1 MQQFG
6 LFLLLSPMKP
16 NIINNIKYPLVI
28 QDFGNAHAVWFKR
41 SGSFLLL
48 EEPAFFVLQLFIGGK
63 DTAVIKKTCRK
74 KYSSSEADTDT
85 FVDEIIQYISQLN
98 RSKNG
103 NQVSKKKEAKHEPVP
118 KVFSYCNYYKFG
130 KTVICIDYQDEWLK
144 HLVHPSFSHLE
155 TTEQFVLKH
164 HICCYRSEELFI
176 VSHNKKII
184 EAFNPDAVEY
194 YKGAISQLIYS
205 LIYKKPFTGWMCTL
219 HASGVYSEN
228 SAFIFSAAA
237 GSGKSTVSAI
247 LKANGLDYISDDFI
261 AATPDGHVYPF
272 PASMSVKD
280 GAFAAL
286 SKYYPGLGEK
296 VPEKAS
302 TGKMVRYLPVHN
314 FPEKLLNGIR
324 VAGFIFV
331 NYQSG
336 SGFNLLEV
344 SKKEAIQLLLKE
356 TWVNPKTE
364 LVTAFFD
371 WVEKTNFYRM
381 TYSDNEVMINA
392 IKNLLKNEKQN
403 SAVRI
408 T

>member
-1 MQQFG
+1 
-6 LFLLLSPMKP
+6 
-16 NIINNIKYPLVI
+16 
-28 QDFGNAHAVWFKR
+28 
-41 SGSFLLL
+41 
-48 EEPAFFVLQLFIGGK
+48 
-63 DTAVIKKTCRK
+63 
-74 KYSSSEADTDT
+74 
-85 FVDEIIQYISQLN
+85 
-98 RSKNG
+98 
-103 NQVSKKKEAKHEPVP
+103 
-118 KVFSYCNYYKFG
+118 
-130 KTVICIDYQDEWLK
+130 
-144 HLVHPSFSHLE
+144 
-155 TTEQFVLKH
+155 VLKH
-164 HICCYRSEELFI
+164 HICCYRSEDLFI

-184 EAFNPDAVEY
+184 EAFNFDAVEY

-205 LIYKKPFTGWMCTL
+205 LIYKKPFSGWMCTL

-247 LKANGLDYISDDFI
+247 LKANGLSYISDDFV

-286 SKYYPGLGEK
+286 SKYYPELGEK

-302 TGKMVRYLPVHN
+302 TGKMVRYLPVYN
-314 FPEKLLNGIR
+314 FQENLTYGIR

-331 NYQSG
+331 SYQPG

-344 SKKEAIQLLLKE
+344 SKKEALQLLLKE

-364 LVTAFFD
+364 FIKAFFD

-381 TYSDNEVMINA
+381 TYSDNDKMIIS
-392 IKNLLKNEKQN
+392 IKNMLMDENQL
-403 SAVRI
+403 SSV
-408 T
+408 